1 MKTGTIVLICILGA
15 LALLLLFMILRAVF
29 ARPKALKNE
38 GYTPIDVDKDEVAE
52 HLSQA
57 VQIPTITVITENQ
70 SYQPF
75 LEYHKFLEKT
85 YPLIHAKAE
94 KTIIN
99 GYSLIIKYP
108 GEDNSLLPGCFLAH
122 QDVVPAPVE
131 GWEVDPFAGTIK
143 DGYVYGRGSQD
154 MKGQMIAALEGLELL
169 LRQGFVPKRTI
180 YYCFGHDEEYT
191 GKEGASAIS
200 DYLLKS
206 GIRFEFVIDEG
217 GTVLDGSLL
226 GVDGMVALIGTCEK
240 GYVDYLLTSRRD
252 GGHASAPQKRSS
264 VDAIAEAILDLKH
277 IPMKSYW
284 SKPVKETF
292 KTLAPYMNPLYKF
305 LFVNADILSP
315 LLKAVLTLVNPITN
329 SILRTTFAFTQMEGA
344 SAPNVIPT
352 KATAVVNCRINI
364 GQTQK
369 EVKEHIQKVVGKN
382 IEVTELN
389 PGFDPSPVSRTDT
402 EVYKVLVKSITQ
414 VFDKFIPAPYPFI
427 AATDAKY
434 YYKVSDNV
442 YRFTPF
448 LVSMDDQHRIHALNE
463 RCDIGGL
470 VKATQFFACFIQN
483 TCN

>member
-1 MKTGTIVLICILGA
+1 MKTSTIVLICILGA
-15 LALLLLFMILRAVF
+15 FAALILFMIIRTALAK
-29 ARPKALKNE
+29 PKMITSG
-38 GYTPIDVDKDEVAE
+38 GYTPIDVDKDVLAE

-57 VQIPTITVITENQ
+57 VQIPTITVIDENQ
-70 SYQPF
+70 SYAPF

-85 YPLIHAKAE
+85 YPLIFSRAE
-94 KTIIN
+94 KTLIN
-99 GYSLIIKYP
+99 NYSLVIKYP
-108 GEDNSLLPGCFLAH
+108 GSDISLMPGCFLAH
-122 QDVVPAPVE
+122 QDVVPAPTE
-131 GWEVDPFAGTIK
+131 GWEVDPFSGAIK

-154 MKGQMIAALEGLELL
+154 MKSQMIAALEGLELL
-169 LRQGFVPKRTI
+169 LKQGVVPKRTI

-191 GKEGASAIS
+191 GKDGANAIS

-206 GIRFEFVIDEG
+206 GFRFEFVIDEG
-217 GTVLDGSLL
+217 GTVLDGKLL

-240 GYVDYLLTSRRD
+240 GYVDYVLTARKD
-252 GGHASAPQKRSS
+252 GGHASAPLKHSA
-264 VDAIAEAILDLKH
+264 VDTIAQAILDLTH

-284 SKPVKETF
+284 SAPVKETF
-292 KTLAPYMNPLYKF
+292 KTLAPYMNPIYKF
-305 LFVNADILSP
+305 LFVNCDIFSP
-315 LLKAVLTLVNPITN
+315 LLKKVLSMVNPITN

-364 GQTQK
+364 GQTQ
-369 EVKEHIQKVVGKN
+369 EQVKKHIQDVVGKD

-402 EVYKVLVKSITQ
+402 EIYSVLVKSITQ
-414 VFDKFIPAPYPFI
+414 VFDRFIPAPYPFI

-448 LVSMDDQHRIHALNE
+448 LMTLDDQHRIHALNE
-463 RCDIGGL
+463 RCEIEGL
-470 VKATQFFACFIQN
+470 KLATQFFACFIQN
-483 TCN
+483 TCL